1 MNILLLTNDIDGPG
15 VGYDVKFSRELLD
28 KACKVTVFHNGHR
41 EDVKNRIYKFSNKNF
56 FTFFHKFKKLYKKEQ
71 IDITHVRGVISFQH
85 IIWFVCLI
93 SLRAKYVIS
102 TNSQLLKYN
111 LNNKIFFEN
120 PDFRNKI
127 SDNKKLFSTKLSINN
142 LLSKF
147 IPLLKKIYLLLL
159 GNFFIIKSKGLIF
172 FSKYEQVNSKKI
184 DIINTVI
191 YEPNLINTKFQLL
204 GNSKFKYN
212 FEDINIVYWGRL
224 DYYLK
229 GIDRLIYLAKKIK
242 SIDKNNVIKFHLMGP
257 DYNNSLKKIIS
268 EINKHDLN
276 NKIIYH
282 TREIWINNL
291 QPFVSADYSI
301 LLSRWDGFP
310 RSLRESI
317 FYNIPIIASKET
329 NFGDIINKT
338 DCGYLIDFKKS
349 ENFLKFIKE
358 LIYNKKE
365 IIDNQKKNCEK
376 AKYFLSE
383 EFYKNSIITFYKKII
398 IN

>member
-1 MNILLLTNDIDGPG
+1 M
-15 VGYDVKFSRELLD
+15 
-28 KACKVTVFHNGHR
+28 
-41 EDVKNRIYKFSNKNF
+41 
-56 FTFFHKFKKLYKKEQ
+56 
-71 IDITHVRGVISFQH
+71 
-85 IIWFVCLI
+85 
-93 SLRAKYVIS
+93 
-102 TNSQLLKYN
+102 
-111 LNNKIFFEN
+111 
-120 PDFRNKI
+120 
-127 SDNKKLFSTKLSINN
+127 
-142 LLSKF
+142 
-147 IPLLKKIYLLLL
+147 
-159 GNFFIIKSKGLIF
+159 
-172 FSKYEQVNSKKI
+172 
-184 DIINTVI
+184 
-191 YEPNLINTKFQLL
+191 
-204 GNSKFKYN
+204 
-212 FEDINIVYWGRL
+212 
-224 DYYLK
+224 
-229 GIDRLIYLAKKIK
+229 
-242 SIDKNNVIKFHLMGP
+242 
-257 DYNNSLKKIIS
+257 
-268 EINKHDLN
+268 
-276 NKIIYH
+276 
-282 TREIWINNL
+282 